1 MNFDQAS
8 KLPRSEKITLMT
20 VEAVERAK
28 IFTDLGGGVYSRDV
42 SHFVVKMKNGT
53 SLLTQVYSIPT
64 SNNEFFCNPIE
75 GKVYVKLDE
84 NPKLK
89 NLSITYRFFYSTA
102 NISLPFD
109 LNMGADVSFD
119 ARIESIGSIGQQLDE
134 ENIGIVLE
142 SQSNAQLINSDGY
155 FDEIFDTLIWENQEV
170 KFYSWIYG
178 TPISEIKK
186 IFDGVVESKDFGQ
199 DRINLKVRDFVF
211 RLQNQVNLPLF
222 STSDGNVSPSIL
234 GTPKRR
240 IYGRVNQVQLVG
252 LDNVLDGYPLT
263 GTLNAN
269 IDTQIITGTGTQFLK
284 ELSPEDEIF
293 LIVNGEEEKI
303 GVQSVDSDT
312 QITVSSTLDFNIVN
326 VTGVTVRPKIPY
338 RFKNRI
344 FHLTGHKLRAPVAT
358 ITEVI
363 DSNRFRVDTVQDF
376 ETGIQV
382 EINGDLVTIRRISG
396 DIIVTQSAVSP
407 LPIVSDQIFRLPVN
421 NVFFGSRELIY
432 SRDWTISNTTE
443 CKVIFN
449 NLAEFNST
457 EQRTLTPSF
466 VFTNGSRTVTTSAVT
481 DLRSILKSRD
491 WIRKNSTTDNV
502 WHEILQVNEQSIV
515 LRVPFSGSTQTIT
528 ANVKIVNYIDDEA
541 LILANCLGFEDSGLW
556 IRRPAEA
563 VRHLVLNDAGF
574 SGVNENKFSEA
585 VNDCDYTLSLV
596 IPESIGSES
605 PKIKDEIS
613 KINESVFGS
622 LYGDSA
628 FNVSYSILNAEKP
641 EDTEILRDD
650 DIISWESSSTQ
661 KIVNKVKVN
670 YSPFVDR
677 FNGEPAFKT
686 IEFNNGFVDSLIGIN
701 NTLER
706 TLYLYEDD
714 KAEIIAQRLALFNS
728 LSSTVITVKAKLNLA
743 LKAVGDKMFLSLDR
757 LYKRYGGKDK
767 RKIGTITGIKKNGYD
782 TDVTFVDLA
791 NVYNRV
797 PAIAPDSTL
806 DYSFGVSDDYV
817 RFGHIVDNDTESPD
831 SSSEMQLGNNLIG

>member
-28 IFTDLGGGVYSRDV
+28 IFTDLGSGVYSRDV
-42 SHFVVKMKNGT
+42 SHFAVKVKDGT
-53 SLLTQVYSIPT
+53 SKLTQVYSTPVN
-64 SNNEFFCNPIE
+64 NNEFYYNPLD
-75 GKVYVKLDE
+75 GKLYVKLDE

-102 NISLPFD
+102 NVTIPFD
-109 LNMGADVSFD
+109 LNSGVDVYFD

-222 STSDGNVSPSIL
+222 STDDGDISPSIL

-240 IYGRVNQVQLVG
+240 IYGRVNQVQCVG

-263 GTLNAN
+263 GTLTF
-269 IDTQIITGTGTQFLK
+269 TQGSDIVSGTGTDFLK
-284 ELSPEDEIF
+284 ELSPDDEIF
-293 LIVNGEEEKI
+293 FIFNNEEVK
-303 GVQSVDSDT
+303 
-312 QITVSSTLDFNIVN
+312 F
-326 VTGVTVRPKIPY
+326 TVRSITSGTSIVVTDEANENINLVAGVKVSPQTGY
-338 RFKNRI
+338 RFKNRAWHI
-344 FHLTGHKLRAPVAT
+344 CETRLSEINR
-358 ITEVI
+358 EVI
-363 DSNRFRVDTVQDF
+363 GVRNARALILDSVNDLYQGDTVQ
-376 ETGIQV
+376 
-382 EINGDLVTIRRISG
+382 INGITTAITRISG
-396 DIIVTQSAVSP
+396 ETVFLEQFIFPVPVIGDIITRPP
-407 LPIVSDQIFRLPVN
+407 LNTLYW
-421 NVFFGSRELIY
+421 GSRRLEIE
-432 SRDWTISNTTE
+432 RDY
-443 CKVIFN
+443 FLN
-449 NLAEFNST
+449 NSSEAFVTLYPYAEFNVIKNKKT
-457 EQRTLTPSF
+457 SF
-466 VFTNGSRTVTTSAVT
+466 TFSFTNGSNNITTVSDV
-481 DLRSILKSRD
+481 DLRTILKSRD
-491 WIRKNSTTDNV
+491 FIRKQSQSINK
-502 WHEILQVNEQSIV
+502 WYEILSVEAQSFTI
-515 LRVPFSGSTQTIT
+515 RESYDQSSGTEVMLYKSMEFIT
-528 ANVKIVNYIDDEA
+528 DDSLVTADCYGIERD
-541 LILANCLGFEDSGLW
+541 GGW
-556 IRRPAEA
+556 IKTPAQA
-563 VRHLVLNDAGF
+563 TRDLVLNDAQF
-574 SGVNENKFSEA
+574 SQVNEPSFTKA
-585 VNDCDYTLSLV
+585 NDDCNYIVSMV
-596 IPESIGSES
+596 IPDTIGSES
-605 PKIKDEIS
+605 PKIKDEIT

-641 EDTEILRDD
+641 EDTEILIDD
-650 DIISWESSSTQ
+650 DIVSWESTSTQ
-661 KIVNKVKVN
+661 KIVNKIKVN
-670 YSPFVDR
+670 YSPFVDK
-677 FNGEPAFKT
+677 FNGESGFKT
-686 IEFNNGFVDSLIGIN
+686 LEFNNGFVDSLIGIN